1 VLVTPEN
8 LSSYLLPEHP
18 LHPAYEFLSQTHKS
32 DYLRTYFMNFIGGG
46 YSDVKETT
54 GSWVQAFSDLE
65 KNENKWINGYKE
77 MDGKGVAYIFVRHKW
92 ELLIGNGA
100 YICKPNTPLTNEW
113 YNSMLRLLDERL
125 ELLRKHPARHPR
137 DAFGENGSLYP
148 LEWNEMLGRIFHRVC
163 YKYRDRLLNTLPIS
177 IFHSYL

>member
-1 VLVTPEN
+1 VTPEN
-8 LSSYLLPEHP
+8 LSSYLLPGHP
-18 LHPAYEFLSQTHKS
+18 LHPAYEFLSQTHKA

-54 GSWVQAFSDLE
+54 GSWIEGFSDLE
-65 KNENKWINGYKE
+65 KNEDKWINGYKE
-77 MDGKGVAYIFVRHKW
+77 INGGVSYIFVRHKW

-113 YNSMLRLLDERL
+113 YSSMIRLLDERL

-137 DAFGENGSLYP
+137 DTFGDNGSLYP